1 MKWWNHRVYNRKA
14 IRKSSNHFT
23 AKKLMVS
30 KETGLTHGDVT
41 YNIGGGSGV
50 TSKVIWLLQLRDFFS
65 SSWSS
70 LADWHSEIPWRPLS
84 CLLGSTASV
93 VSSWVPTTIPN
104 HCPAGIHA
112 LPRWFPDTPRSP
124 AWLSAAAEEAGW
136 DSLSIA
142 LNYHDS
148 VMSCFTDKASG
159 LGYWSFLQSTP
170 YPPNHF

>member
-1 MKWWNHRVYNRKA
+1 
-14 IRKSSNHFT
+14 
-23 AKKLMVS
+23 MVS
-30 KETGLTHGDVT
+30 KETGLHPWGCNIQYWRWVRGDVQGDLT
-41 YNIGGGSGV
+41 PPI
-50 TSKVIWLLQLRDFFS
+50 KRFLFIIIMKR
-65 SSWSS
+65 S

-124 AWLSAAAEEAGW
+124 AWLSAAAEEADW

-170 YPPNHF
+170 YPPNPF

>member
-1 MKWWNHRVYNRKA
+1 
-14 IRKSSNHFT
+14 
-23 AKKLMVS
+23 MVS

-41 YNIGGGSGV
+41 YNIRGGSGV
-50 TSKVIWLLQLRDFFS
+50 TSKVIWLTPPVERFLSVIIMKLPCLLTLRNP
-65 SSWSS
+65 
-70 LADWHSEIPWRPLS
+70 LETLS
-84 CLLGSTASV
+84 CLLGSTASA
-93 VSSWVPTTIPN
+93 VSSWVPTTIPD
-104 HCPAGIHA
+104 HCAAGIHA

-124 AWLSAAAEEAGW
+124 AWLLQLPEEADW

-148 VMSCFTDKASG
+148 VMSCFTYKASG